1 MLFLQKTIES
11 WYLTVGIFPGPVVA
25 PVLLKDDF
33 MVYKNLGAKQ
43 PDLRET
49 VSLVDV
55 DLLWLLLVADDFSQ
69 LCLLEKGLV

>member
-1 MLFLQKTIES
+1 M
-11 WYLTVGIFPGPVVA
+11 A

-55 DLLWLLLVADDFSQ
+55 DLLWLLLVAHYFSQ